1 MNNNKEKCH
10 EFGLEKHTI
19 ENHLHTLK
27 KSDHYMKRK

>member
-27 KSDHYMKRK
+27 NLTII